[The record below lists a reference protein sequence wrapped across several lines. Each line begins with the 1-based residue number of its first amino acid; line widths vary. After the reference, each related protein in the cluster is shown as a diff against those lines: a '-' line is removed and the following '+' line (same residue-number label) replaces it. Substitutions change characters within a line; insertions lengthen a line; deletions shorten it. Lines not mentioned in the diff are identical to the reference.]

1 MKGIIDGVT
10 YDTDTATDLAYKEYA
25 GEWNNFKCPVR
36 GWLYQTRDGA
46 FFIEEVIM
54 TCPKANTSHDSAEG
68 EFHEYDVDAG
78 ETDRDK
84 IYGIKNRIVK
94 CSEDAA
100 RTFINE
106 MREQKKSAHIMHDP
120 FEDETPGPLE
130 KYPPRV

>member
-1 MKGIIDGVT
+1 
-10 YDTDTATDLAYKEYA
+10 
-25 GEWNNFKCPVR
+25 
-36 GWLYQTRDGA
+36 
-46 FFIEEVIM
+46 M

-120 FEDETPGPLE
+120 FEDKTPGPPKNIPLE
-130 KYPPRV
+130 CDDRNSRSRRGRSCNPWPLVEAA

>member
-1 MKGIIDGVT
+1 MRV
-10 YDTDTATDLAYKEYA
+10 
-25 GEWNNFKCPVR
+25 KCPVR

-84 IYGIKNRIVK
+84 IYGIKNRP
-94 CSEDAA
+94 A
-100 RTFINE
+100 
-106 MREQKKSAHIMHDP
+106 
-120 FEDETPGPLE
+120 PLSDSL
-130 KYPPRV
+130 YRMQPP